1 MSAGPAQPGANA
13 AAAAITRVAGLD
25 TFYGP
30 SQVLFNVG
38 FEVFKGDSIALL
50 GRNGAG
56 KSTTLKSIM
65 GLADVRSGT
74 VHVRGQQ
81 VRGQRPEA
89 LARLGLAYVP
99 EDRQVFRRQSVESNL
114 LLGMK
119 SGHDGNTNWTLN
131 RIYDLFPMLRDA
143 RGKGAGTLSG
153 GQQQML
159 VIARALLGNPEIM
172 LLDEPSQGLSPL
184 VMDQL
189 QALLQELLR
198 AGMTLLLAEQN
209 MRFCTGVASRTV
221 VINQGS
227 VAFTGEMAAFSSD
240 EALRNRYLS
249 A

>member
-1 MSAGPAQPGANA
+1 MNNA
-13 AAAAITRVAGLD
+13 AIAPARAVNAIACVSGLN
-25 TFYGP
+25 TFYGH
-30 SQVLFNVG
+30 SQVLFDVG
-38 FEVFKGDSIALL
+38 FDVFKGDSVALL

-65 GLADVRSGT
+65 GLADARRGNIG
-74 VHVRGQQ
+74 VRGQPM
-81 VRGQRPEA
+81 RGERPESI
-89 LARLGLAYVP
+89 ARLGVAYVP
-99 EDRQVFRRQSVESNL
+99 EDRQVFRRQSVENNL

-119 SGHDGNTNWTLN
+119 PGHDGGRDWTLA
-131 RIYDLFPMLRDA
+131 RIYALFPMLWDA
-143 RGKGAGTLSG
+143 RTRGAGTLSG

-189 QALLQELLR
+189 QALLQELRR

-209 MRFCTGVASRTV
+209 MRFCAGVAERAV
-221 VINQGS
+221 VINQGA
-227 VAFTGEMAAFSSD
+227 VVFDGLMADFSAD
-240 EALRNRYLS
+240 ETLRNRYLS